1 MSASRQLYE
10 WEIHMPGKDQ
20 DKKSQKGSIGNQR
33 DDEAGLQEEL
43 NREASEGADSIG
55 DVSSN
60 RTLSGSSTWE
70 TLPDDSSNSRQSS
83 TSRTPKKE

>member
-1 MSASRQLYE
+1 
-10 WEIHMPGKDQ
+10 MPGKDQ
-20 DKKSQKGSIGNQR
+20 NKGRQTDTAGKRN

-55 DVSSN
+55 DVGSN

-70 TLPDDSSNSRQSS
+70 TLPDGSAKGTDSS
-83 TSRTPKKE
+83 TKGRTPKKQ